1 MWGVEKVET
10 KAVGMTRLREQ
21 EEEVV
26 WFNNVLP
33 FIGKPSLLAQE
44 VSRKTIAYAE
54 LLQKLPLNFKIAW
67 AIFEVCPCNWVSA
80 TQLHGLLRG
89 SMGSIQAGRGT

>member
-1 MWGVEKVET
+1 MET
-10 KAVGMTRLREQ
+10 KAVGMTRFREQ

-33 FIGKPSLLAQE
+33 FIGKPSLLAY
-44 VSRKTIAYAE
+44 RKTTAYAE
-54 LLQKLPLNFKIAW
+54 LLQKMLLALLKRQ
-67 AIFEVCPCNWVSA
+67 VSS
-80 TQLHGLLRG
+80 TQLHGLTRG